1 VTGSTLFLLEK
12 TDNFERSFKKLVK
25 SYKSK
30 LQQQEFVEIIGNYL
44 EQLIVDPYPAQA
56 RDEPLASGMKIPDL
70 WTFHK
75 LAFTT
80 SKGASGQIR
89 LIYLV
94 NESEKV
100 IKILWIYNHE
110 QFRKRPPDKDLK
122 DVLKEAF
129 EVEEPDPN
137 IEEPQLDN

>member
-1 VTGSTLFLLEK
+1 MTGSTLFLLEK
-12 TDNFERSFKKLVK
+12 TDNFERSFRKLVK

-30 LQQQEFVEIIGNYL
+30 LQQQEFVEVVSNYL
-44 EQLIVDPYPAQA
+44 EQLIIDPYPSQS
-56 RDEPLASGMKIPDL
+56 RDEPLSGGMKIPEL

-80 SKGASGQIR
+80 NKGASGKVR

-94 NESEKV
+94 NESERV
-100 IKILWIYNHE
+100 IKPLWIYNHE
-110 QFRKRPPDKDLK
+110 QFKKRPPDKDIK

-129 EVEEPDPN
+129 EENDSDE
-137 IEEPQLDN
+137 I

>member
-1 VTGSTLFLLEK
+1 MTGSTLFLLEK
-12 TDNFERSFKKLVK
+12 TDNFERSFRKLAK

-30 LQQQEFVEIIGNYL
+30 LQQQEFVEVVSNYL
-44 EQLIVDPYPAQA
+44 EQLIIDPYPPQS
-56 RDEPLASGMKIPDL
+56 RDEPLSGGMKIPEL

-80 SKGASGQIR
+80 SKGASGKVR

-94 NESEKV
+94 NDSERV
-100 IKILWIYNHE
+100 IKPLWIYNHE
-110 QFRKRPPDKDLK
+110 QFKKRPPDKDIK

-129 EVEEPDPN
+129 EENDSDE
-137 IEEPQLDN
+137 I

>member
-12 TDNFERSFKKLVK
+12 TDNFQRSFKKLIK

-30 LQQQEFVEIIGNYL
+30 IQQQEFIEVVSSYL
-44 EQLIVDPYPAQA
+44 EQLIVDPYLPQS
-56 RDEPLASGMKIPDL
+56 RDEPLSGGMKVPEL

-94 NESEKV
+94 NENQKI
-100 IKILWIYNHE
+100 IKPLWIYNHE
-110 QFRKRPPDKDLK
+110 QFKKRPPDKDIK

-129 EVEEPDPN
+129 DENLDDPVEES
-137 IEEPQLDN
+137 

>member
-1 VTGSTLFLLEK
+1 VGIVS
-12 TDNFERSFKKLVK
+12 
-25 SYKSK
+25 
-30 LQQQEFVEIIGNYL
+30 NYL

-56 RDEPLASGMKIPDL
+56 RDEPLAGGIKIPDL

-89 LIYLV
+89 LMYLV
-94 NESEKV
+94 NESERIV
-100 IKILWIYNHE
+100 KIFWIYNHE
-110 QFRKRPPDKDLK
+110 QFRKRPPDKDIK

-129 EVEEPDPN
+129 EEDEPDATV
-137 IEEPQLDN
+137 E

>member
-1 VTGSTLFLLEK
+1 VTGSILFLLEK
-12 TDNFERSFKKLVK
+12 TDNFERSFKKLIK

-30 LQQQEFVEIIGNYL
+30 LQQQEFVGIVSNYL

-56 RDEPLASGMKIPDL
+56 RDEPLAGGIKIPDL

-89 LIYLV
+89 LMYLV
-94 NESEKV
+94 NESERIV
-100 IKILWIYNHE
+100 KIFWIYNHE
-110 QFRKRPPDKDLK
+110 QFRKRPPDKDIK

-129 EVEEPDPN
+129 EEDEPDATV
-137 IEEPQLDN
+137 E

>member
-1 VTGSTLFLLEK
+1 MTGSTLFLLEK
-12 TDNFERSFKKLVK
+12 TDNFERSFRKLVK

-30 LQQQEFVEIIGNYL
+30 LQQQEFIEVVSNYL
-44 EQLIVDPYPAQA
+44 EQLIVDPYPPQS
-56 RDEPLASGMKIPDL
+56 RDEPLSGGMKIPEL

-80 SKGASGQIR
+80 SKGASGKVR

-94 NESEKV
+94 NESERV
-100 IKILWIYNHE
+100 IKPLWIYNHE
-110 QFRKRPPDKDLK
+110 QFKKRPPDKDIK

-129 EVEEPDPN
+129 EEN
-137 IEEPQLDN
+137 NLDENFEHSVNS

>member
-1 VTGSTLFLLEK
+1 MTGSTLFLLEK
-12 TDNFERSFKKLVK
+12 TDNFQRSFKKIVK

-30 LQQQEFVEIIGNYL
+30 LQQQEFVEVVSNYL

-56 RDEPLASGMKIPDL
+56 RDEPLSGGMKIPKF

-94 NESEKV
+94 NEGDRI
-100 IKILWIYNHE
+100 IKPLWIYNHE
-110 QFRKRPPDKDLK
+110 QFKKRPPDKDIK

-129 EVEEPDPN
+129 EERDSDDLVEDE
-137 IEEPQLDN
+137 

>member
-1 VTGSTLFLLEK
+1 MTGSTLFLLEK
-12 TDNFERSFKKLVK
+12 TDNFERSFRKLVK

-30 LQQQEFVEIIGNYL
+30 LQQQEFIEVVSNYL
-44 EQLIVDPYPAQA
+44 EQLIVDPYPPQS
-56 RDEPLASGMKIPDL
+56 RDEPLSGGMKIPEL

-80 SKGASGQIR
+80 SKGASGKVR

-94 NESEKV
+94 NESERV
-100 IKILWIYNHE
+100 IKPLWIYNHE
-110 QFRKRPPDKDLK
+110 QFKKRPPDKDIK

-129 EVEEPDPN
+129 EEN
-137 IEEPQLDN
+137 NLDENFEHSVNN

>member
-1 VTGSTLFLLEK
+1 VTGSTLFLLET
-12 TDNFERSFKKLVK
+12 TDNFQRSFKKLVK

-30 LQQQEFVEIIGNYL
+30 LQQQEFVELVSNYL

-56 RDEPLASGMKIPDL
+56 RDEPLSGGMKIPDL

-80 SKGASGQIR
+80 SKGASGKIR
-89 LIYLV
+89 LMYLV
-94 NESEKV
+94 NESDRI
-100 IKILWIYNHE
+100 IKPLWIYNHE
-110 QFRKRPPDKDLK
+110 QFKKRPPDKDIK

-129 EVEEPDPN
+129 EENLDDPVEES
-137 IEEPQLDN
+137 

>member
-1 VTGSTLFLLEK
+1 VTGSILFLLEK

-30 LQQQEFVEIIGNYL
+30 LQQQEFVGIVSNYL

-56 RDEPLASGMKIPDL
+56 RDEPLSGGIKIPDF

-89 LIYLV
+89 LMYLV
-94 NESEKV
+94 NESEKIV
-100 IKILWIYNHE
+100 KILWIYNHE
-110 QFRKRPPDKDLK
+110 QFRKRPPDKDIK
-122 DVLKEAF
+122 DVLQEAF
-129 EVEEPDPN
+129 EEDEPDDAV
-137 IEEPQLDN
+137 E